1 MKNNVEEIMKE
12 YRKTIQEIDAKYEVK
27 EEKVEEINTEK
38 LDSDIEFSK
47 RYIEQLETQGKN
59 HLAKEENKEEKQ
71 KVDEMIKKAKE
82 RLEEQLN
89 EKQKIEETYIIR
101 KELKEEKNQVA
112 KVIELKNSKVILP
125 SGREV
130 TQTEKDNMDKNK
142 AEDKA
147 RRELTQESQNISKQI
162 MEKGKELDIQ
172 VKEEE
177 YLKSKYEL
185 EKAKGAEEKYLEKTE
200 KEINKN
206 KRSIAKIGR
215 ELKELNQMQKD
226 CQKYLEEFKQKDNE
240 KAKKIS
246 EAWNETKRDEEQNK
260 EMQEQKLLEKLENN
274 IIKST
279 QKQENEFN
287 GDQTKRQD
295 DNSNEDPGKKEK
307 SSIVF
312 DIGNKKIQINGID
325 KKYNKKEIIQKI
337 NERYAINSMFVDDKK
352 AKRNVDYL
360 LVAALEKI
368 DHDKNDKDGTL
379 VKAYLNIIRDGKTTG
394 DKAQE
399 NIQKINEAV
408 EITYKADKELGILA
422 SLKEKRLARYAKKM
436 GIASLDGISEKSL
449 FETISEKAKQT
460 IAKIKQKPLTFKK
473 QEQPI
478 ALDSAKQEPTNEFK
492 KQYDTTEE
500 IKQNINNV
508 SKGYAEKSI
517 ETTEVENETEN
528 EK

>member
-27 EEKVEEINTEK
+27 EEGDIKKKK
-38 LDSDIEFSK
+38 LDNDIESSK
-47 RYIEQLETQGKN
+47 GYIEQLETIEKN
-59 HLAKEENKEEKQ
+59 YLEEEKNKEEKQ
-71 KVDEMIKKAKE
+71 KIDEMIEKAKV
-82 RLEEQLN
+82 RLEEQLD
-89 EKQKIEETYIIR
+89 ERQKIEELY
-101 KELKEEKNQVA
+101 KNKGEEDEVA
-112 KVIELKNSKVILP
+112 RLKNSKVILP

-130 TQTEKDNMDKNK
+130 IQSEKDNMDKNK

-147 RRELTQESQNISKQI
+147 RRKLTQESQNISKKL
-162 MEKGKELDIQ
+162 MEKDK
-172 VKEEE
+172 
-177 YLKSKYEL
+177 
-185 EKAKGAEEKYLEKTE
+185 
-200 KEINKN
+200 
-206 KRSIAKIGR
+206 
-215 ELKELNQMQKD
+215 ELKENIDKKMNFKYEFEEDAEGKSTGKILNKAELNKIISKIQKIQKDMSELNKMQVD

-240 KAKKIS
+240 KAKRIS
-246 EAWNETKRDEEQNK
+246 EVWNETKRDEEQNK
-260 EMQEQKLLEKLENN
+260 KMQEQKLLEKLENN

-279 QKQENEFN
+279 QKQEKEFN
-287 GDQTKRQD
+287 GDQTKGQD
-295 DNSNEDPGKKEK
+295 DNSNEEPGKKEK
-307 SSIVF
+307 SSIVL
-312 DIGNKKIQINGID
+312 DIGNQKIQINGSN
-325 KKYNKKEIIQKI
+325 KKYNKKEVIQKM
-337 NERYAINSMFVDDKK
+337 NEEYAINSMFVDDKK

-360 LVAALEKI
+360 LVAALKRI
-368 DHDKNDKDGTL
+368 DDDKNDKDGTL

-449 FETISEKAKQT
+449 FEIISEKAKQT
-460 IAKIKQKPLTFKK
+460 IAKIK

-500 IKQNINNV
+500 VKQNINNV
-508 SKGYAEKSI
+508 SKEYAEKPI
-517 ETTEVENETEN
+517 ETSEVENETEN

>member
-147 RRELTQESQNISKQI
+147 RRKLTQESQNISKKL
-162 MEKGKELDIQ
+162 MEKDK
-172 VKEEE
+172 
-177 YLKSKYEL
+177 
-185 EKAKGAEEKYLEKTE
+185 
-200 KEINKN
+200 
-206 KRSIAKIGR
+206 
-215 ELKELNQMQKD
+215 ELKENIDKKMNFKYEFEEDAEGKSTGKILNKAELNKIISKIQKIQKDMSELNKMQVD

-260 EMQEQKLLEKLENN
+260 KMQEQKLLEKLENN

-460 IAKIKQKPLTFKK
+460 IAKIKQKPLAFKK

-500 IKQNINNV
+500 VKQNINNV